1 MSKKNSSYF
10 ANSSV
15 LDPIRD
21 EIVTSRTE
29 TTLYATAWGW
39 NANHRIG
46 NLTIDQLYEPRQI
59 QRSNQRNYIDCSAG
73 KHHSLL
79 LSDHGIIFSFG
90 DGRQGQLGYG
100 NLFTGNP
107 IKGGIVQATP
117 ASVTPTGNLKFGR
130 DLQCA
135 EVVAGGTFSIA
146 REASPEEGA
155 KRVVGFLSLE
165 KRLIESL
172 KFFPDS
178 SALRRA
184 WSLVRQ
190 ERFAINRISE
200 GLVISWGTGAN
211 GELGHGKEVKHTP
224 YPLVS
229 SC

>member
-21 EIVTSRTE
+21 EITTSRTE

-39 NANHRIG
+39 NANHR
-46 NLTIDQLYEPRQI
+46 
-59 QRSNQRNYIDCSAG
+59 

-79 LSDHGIIFSFG
+79 LSDHGIIYSFG

-165 KRLIESL
+165 KRLMESL

-211 GELGHGKEVKHTP
+211 GELGHGKDVKHTP
-224 YPLVS
+224 YPLPQENDMSWQLIDRDICSLGVVVVEVD
-229 SC
+229 